1 MILFMITA
9 LVKYEVDSVVKE
21 ERRMG
26 FVLAKDFGQAANK
39 AWDMIDN
46 IERLYSIEAI
56 LEEGD
61 TADFSVDS
69 LGAELAAC
77 VEEQRKYDEERGLR

>member
-1 MILFMITA
+1 MILFMVTA
-9 LVKYEVDSVVKE
+9 LVKSATKSEKRV
-21 ERRMG
+21 G
-26 FVLAKDFGQAANK
+26 FVLAEDFGQAANR

-46 IERLYSIEAI
+46 IERLYSVEAI